1 MPRFDTTENTFDYEN
16 PLSQENLEEIAK
28 SGSQRTALGKTVQ
41 ILASLYGGE
50 AGNQFAWNI
59 FDVDQ
64 INVNINL
71 VKSAFKQ
78 ILPYRFLENL
88 SNNYF
93 SENLTIE
100 LKDSKSTLD
109 ILSHFISDSSTKDKD
124 TLASSA
130 KYPSHSFNLVS

>member
-1 MPRFDTTENTFDYEN
+1 MFRTTKDTFDYDN
-16 PLSQENLEEIAK
+16 PLSEENLREIAA

-64 INVNINL
+64 MNMNINL

-78 ILPYRFLENL
+78 ITNSDLP
-88 SNNYF
+88 
-93 SENLTIE
+93 
-100 LKDSKSTLD
+100 D
-109 ILSHFISDSSTKDKD
+109 I
-124 TLASSA
+124 
-130 KYPSHSFNLVS
+130 YVP